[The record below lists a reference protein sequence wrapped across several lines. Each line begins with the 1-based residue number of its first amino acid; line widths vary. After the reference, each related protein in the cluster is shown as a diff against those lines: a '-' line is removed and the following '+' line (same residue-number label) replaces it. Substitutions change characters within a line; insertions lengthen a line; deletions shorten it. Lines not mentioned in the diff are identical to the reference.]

1 LRKSDVVDD
10 QHCYSASGYNADDLR
25 SKQIFEIKT
34 VCFLQRSKSEIIDLN
49 IAWLETKHDD
59 ITINFPILNPHPV
72 VNDNSSNMI
81 YNPESRELARPHSA
95 AEVRANKKS
104 NDMTVHSG

>member
-1 LRKSDVVDD
+1 MSLMTSIATLPQATTRMT
-10 QHCYSASGYNADDLR
+10 SGPNR
-25 SKQIFEIKT
+25 
-34 VCFLQRSKSEIIDLN
+34 FLKLKIIDLN